1 MKRPTVPILIP
12 FLVLLALAAG
22 CASSDRSPSPATAPV
37 LSQAAVRPP
46 DWSVTSL
53 TVGELLAKG
62 GRQLS
67 GAQVKGLFDG
77 AVMEGVDGG
86 TVWREMS
93 FPDGKVT
100 GQTRMSADNSIDYQG
115 TWWVDEQGR
124 RCWVNERF
132 AGYAPNCM
140 YYYLLDGRYYVS
152 EADPS
157 RKNADLEVR
166 RISKSTGAAR

>member
-1 MKRPTVPILIP
+1 MKRPTVPNLVP
-12 FLVLLALAAG
+12 LLVLLALAAAG
-22 CASSDRSPSPATAPV
+22 CASSDRAPSPAAAPV
-37 LSQAAVRPP
+37 LSQEAVRPP

-132 AGYAPNCM
+132 VGYAPNCM

-157 RKNADLEVR
+157 RKNAALEVR
-166 RISKSTGAAR
+166 RISKSP

>member
-1 MKRPTVPILIP
+1 MKRPTVPLLILI
-12 FLVLLALAAG
+12 ALAAG
-22 CASSDRSPSPATAPV
+22 CASSGRSPSPTTVPV
-37 LSQAAVRPP
+37 LSQEAVRPP

-53 TVGELLAKG
+53 TVGGLLAKG
-62 GRQLS
+62 GRQLA
-67 GAQVKGLFDG
+67 GAQVKSLFDR
-77 AVMEGVDGG
+77 AVMEGADGS

-100 GQTRMSADNSIDYQG
+100 GQTRMSADLSIDYQG

-152 EADPS
+152 EADS
-157 RKNADLEVR
+157 TQKNAGLEVR
-166 RISKSTGAAR
+166 RISKASQ